1 MYNGNKIKQ
10 LLAERN
16 IQNKELL
23 CYLGTEANA
32 ALSQIV
38 SGNPTVRRLEKVA
51 DFFEVSMDD
60 FFKREK
66 PFTRFAIEEKSREN
80 ELLQKIDF
88 LEKLIT
94 EKDKR
99 IDVLE
104 SMNQLLKNGTSSD
117 IIRTND
123 I

>member
-32 ALSQIV
+32 ALTQIV
-38 SGNPTVRRLEKVA
+38 TGNPTVRRLEKVA
-51 DFFEVSMDD
+51 DFFEVSMDV
-60 FFKREK
+60 FFQREK
-66 PFTRFAIEEKSREN
+66 PFTRIAIDEKNRET
-80 ELLQKIDF
+80 ELLQKIEF
-88 LEKLIT
+88 LEKLLT

-104 SMNQLLKNGTSSD
+104 SMNQILMNRTNSD
-117 IIRTND
+117 NIRTSH